1 MDNSFM
7 NNTPENS
14 DYMNYTPENSEFMNE
29 ERMNTQRINEPY
41 IIGGILNDAFVTIN
55 RGRIE
60 NITNDNRNLLI
71 TVAYTRNQ
79 GRNQMD
85 ESLRLVINNRTLVF
99 DEFGNALP
107 PAELTRDMIINA
119 IVSSS
124 MTRSIPP
131 QATAY
136 AIRVIRRPVSDNVI
150 TGRIIDIDRDSRMFT
165 TITGNNPRS
174 IVRFSVPTN
183 TPIFDMQGRP
193 MGFVRLFP
201 GLRVQVRHANFMT
214 ASIPPQT
221 TAREIRVIG

>member
-1 MDNSFM
+1 MDNIFM
-7 NNTPENS
+7 DNFPTN
-14 DYMNYTPENSEFMNE
+14 DDFRNE
-29 ERMNTQRINEPY
+29 ELTNEEGMSSQRINEPFV
-41 IIGGILNDAFVTIN
+41 IGGVLNDSFVTIN

-71 TVAYTRNQ
+71 TVTYARGQ
-79 GRNQMD
+79 GRDRIDDRIRM
-85 ESLRLVINNRTLVF
+85 VVNNRTLIF
-99 DEFGNALP
+99 DEFGNIIRP
-107 PAELTRDMIINA
+107 SELTRDMIINA
-119 IVSSS
+119 VVSSA
-124 MTRSIPP
+124 MTRSMPP

-136 AIRVIRRPVSDNVI
+136 AIRVIRRPVSDTTI

-165 TITGNNPRS
+165 TITGNDPRS
-174 IVRFSVPTN
+174 VVRFSVPMN

-193 MGFVRLFP
+193 MGFARLFP

>member
-1 MDNSFM
+1 MDQTFFDNTTDNENFRNDNQM
-7 NNTPENS
+7 NIP
-14 DYMNYTPENSEFMNE
+14 
-29 ERMNTQRINEPY
+29 RINEPI

-60 NITNDNRNLLI
+60 NITNDNRNTLI
-71 TVAYTRNQ
+71 TVVYARGQ
-79 GRNQMD
+79 GRDRID
-85 ESLRLVINNRTLVF
+85 ERIRMVVNNRTLIF
-99 DEFGNALP
+99 DEFGNTIRP
-107 PAELTRDMIINA
+107 SELSLDMIINA
-119 IVSSS
+119 VVSST

-136 AIRVIRRPVSDNVI
+136 AIRILRRPVSDNVI

-174 IVRFSVPTN
+174 IIRFSVPMN

-193 MGFVRLFP
+193 MGFARLFP

>member
-1 MDNSFM
+1 MDNTFM
-7 NNTPENS
+7 DNIPTN
-14 DYMNYTPENSEFMNE
+14 DEFMNE
-29 ERMNTQRINEPY
+29 ERMNSPF
-41 IIGGILNDAFVTIN
+41 IIGGVLNDAFVTIN

-60 NITNDNRNLLI
+60 NITSDNRNTLI
-71 TVAYTRNQ
+71 TVAYARGR
-79 GRNQMD
+79 GRNQID
-85 ESLRLVINNRTLVF
+85 ERLRMVVNNQTLIF
-99 DEFGNALP
+99 DEFGNTIRP
-107 PAELTRDMIINA
+107 SELTRDMIINA
-119 IVSSS
+119 VVSSA

-136 AIRVIRRPVSDNVI
+136 AIRIIRRPVSDNVI

-174 IVRFSVPTN
+174 IVRFSVPMN

-193 MGFVRLFP
+193 MGFSRLIP

-221 TAREIRVIG
+221 TAREIRVI